1 MNNHAKY
8 ADRIFR
14 RIGSTG
20 LVIFE
25 RDGTLLRKTSPSGDY
40 MLGDINEEFVEM
52 LRHLRHLNARF
63 GFISDERGMDA
74 GAYGRSEFATLT
86 ELLDALLSIRCA
98 IPDFWVTWSD
108 VPHASGTG
116 LQRQADRQQE
126 AGAGAIFQV
135 MERYGIGRKETVFI
149 GSSTAGSLAADDAG
163 VSVIDYF
170 NNLSEGTAQGAA
182 LKRVP
187 NLSPPEATEVQR
199 LRAKIQATLGWSIA
213 GELKHG
219 QQCGS
224 QG

>member
-63 GFISDERGMDA
+63 GFISHERGMDA

-86 ELLDALLSIRCA
+86 ELLDALLSIR
-98 IPDFWVTWSD
+98 
-108 VPHASGTG
+108 
-116 LQRQADRQQE
+116 
-126 AGAGAIFQV
+126 
-135 MERYGIGRKETVFI
+135 
-149 GSSTAGSLAADDAG
+149 
-163 VSVIDYF
+163 
-170 NNLSEGTAQGAA
+170 
-182 LKRVP
+182 
-187 NLSPPEATEVQR
+187 
-199 LRAKIQATLGWSIA
+199 
-213 GELKHG
+213 
-219 QQCGS
+219 
-224 QG
+224 

>member
-170 NNLSEGTAQGAA
+170 NNRSEGTAQGAA
-182 LKRVP
+182 RKHVP

-213 GELKHG
+213 GELNCG

>member
-8 ADRIFR
+8 ADSIFR

-74 GAYGRSEFATLT
+74 GAYGRSEFAILT
-86 ELLDALLSIRCA
+86 ELLDALLSIRGA
-98 IPDFWVTWSD
+98 MPDFWVAWSD
-108 VPHASGTG
+108 VPHASGTD
-116 LQRQADRQQE
+116 LQRPPGRQQE
-126 AGAGAIFQV
+126 PGAGAIFRV
-135 MERYGIGRKETVFI
+135 MERYGIGKKETVFI
-149 GSSTAGSLAADDAG
+149 GSSTAGSLAASDAG
-163 VSVIDYF
+163 VSVIEYF
-170 NNLSEGTAQGAA
+170 NDRSETAQNAAGNRARNLS
-182 LKRVP
+182 
-187 NLSPPEATEVQR
+187 SPEAADFQR

-213 GELKHG
+213 GELKSGLQHG
-219 QQCGS
+219 S
-224 QG
+224 

>member
-40 MLGDINEEFVEM
+40 MLGDIDEQFVET

-98 IPDFWVTWSD
+98 MPDFWVTWSD
-108 VPHASGTG
+108 VPRASGTG

-170 NNLSEGTAQGAA
+170 NNRSEGTAQSAA
-182 LKRVP
+182 RKHAP
-187 NLSPPEATEVQR
+187 NLSSPEATEVKR

-213 GELKHG
+213 GELNCG

>member
-8 ADRIFR
+8 ANSIFR

-86 ELLDALLSIRCA
+86 ELFDALLSIRCA
-98 IPDFWVTWSD
+98 MPDFWVTWSD

-126 AGAGAIFQV
+126 ADAGAIFQV

-149 GSSTAGSLAADDAG
+149 GSSTAGSLAANDAG

-170 NNLSEGTAQGAA
+170 NNRSEGTAQSGARKHA
-182 LKRVP
+182 P
-187 NLSPPEATEVQR
+187 NLSSPEATEVQR
-199 LRAKIQATLGWSIA
+199 LRAKIQATLGWSIV
-213 GELKHG
+213 GELNCG

>member
-8 ADRIFR
+8 ANSIFR

-98 IPDFWVTWSD
+98 KPDFWVTWSD
-108 VPHASGTG
+108 VPHASGTS

-149 GSSTAGSLAADDAG
+149 GSSTAGSLAANDAG

-170 NNLSEGTAQGAA
+170 NNRSEGTAQSGARKHA
-182 LKRVP
+182 P
-187 NLSPPEATEVQR
+187 NLSSPEATEVQR

-213 GELKHG
+213 GELNCG

>member
-14 RIGSTG
+14 SIGSNG

-52 LRHLRHLNARF
+52 LRHLRHLDARF

-74 GAYGRSEFATLT
+74 DAYGGSEFATLT

-98 IPDFWVTWSD
+98 LPDFWVTWSD
-108 VPHASGTG
+108 VPHASGTR
-116 LQRQADRQQE
+116 LQREADRQQE

-135 MERYGIGRKETVFI
+135 MERYGIGKKETVFI
-149 GSSTAGSLAADDAG
+149 GSSTAGSLAANDAG

-170 NNLSEGTAQGAA
+170 SNRSEGTAQSWARKHA
-182 LKRVP
+182 P
-187 NLSPPEATEVQR
+187 NLSSPEATEVQR
-199 LRAKIQATLGWSIA
+199 LRAEIQATLGWSIA
-213 GELKHG
+213 GELNCV
-219 QQCGS
+219 QQRGS

>member
-98 IPDFWVTWSD
+98 MPDFWVTWSD

-170 NNLSEGTAQGAA
+170 NNQSEGTAQGAA
-182 LKRVP
+182 RKHAP
-187 NLSPPEATEVQR
+187 NLSSPEATEVQR
-199 LRAKIQATLGWSIA
+199 LRAKIRATLGWSIA
-213 GELKHG
+213 GELNCG

>member
-40 MLGDINEEFVEM
+40 MLGDINGEFVEM

-170 NNLSEGTAQGAA
+170 NNRSEGTAQGAA

-213 GELKHG
+213 GELNCG